1 MSDLMARRSLIEEH
15 WRHLV
20 EAAERADV
28 PEHLFLGVL
37 AALVAD
43 LLSRQPPRVAS
54 QWLADLP
61 SRVERLRARRAESSR

>member
-1 MSDLMARRSLIEEH
+1 MSALMEQRALVEKH
-15 WRHLV
+15 WLHLV
-20 EAAERADV
+20 EASEGADV

-43 LLSRQPPRVAS
+43 LLARQPPRVAS

-61 SRVERLRARRAESSR
+61 SRVEQLRARRAESSR